1 MTGGVI
7 AENRAGNY
15 GGAIC
20 TLPDVRD
27 GATGDISITIYQQ
40 AVIRDNYS
48 DNGGG
53 AIAAWELNGIATHL
67 LISGGEITGNEAR
80 NNGGGLFVYGTDS
93 DELVSMTG
101 GAISGNEAS
110 YGGGIILYSNSNAKM
125 SITGGEVSNNTA
137 IGGGGIFIDRD
148 CVLTMTGGFIKGN
161 NAETD
166 QSVTHGDGVYVGGTF
181 NVGDGVDG
189 GPVVDE
195 NNDVYLPTG
204 HVIDVI
210 STFTGAIP
218 DNPINITSEERDV
231 EPETGDPA
239 GTKLVNYHDEAGSIG
254 AAQKADDDVIYVPS
268 AKMLAQDPLLG
279 IGKSMNENQLNY
291 MTYVKAKPTLTLE
304 MLNMVSYT
312 GGDSSD
318 DDPFPS
324 PRYRLT
330 MSPQLEALLGE
341 DGLDGLSLSDADGN
355 PVALHEVSDGTFVV
369 SGLEES
375 YEYKGLELSDADGV
389 AAQNDSEAGV
399 YEIALKDSE
408 RLVAVLVADGEEENE
423 APEGFD
429 EDGEA
434 AEALNNNVDISED
447 AGSELSDESPLNDDA
462 STDVEVHITPAML
475 TVRYV
480 NDSDAV
486 ASGQKSITVL
496 AKKQSELNESD
507 SSSFH
512 LVLDD
517 NAVLSTNG
525 RKELGMVGNDVASDS
540 SAPALLT
547 DELLLADDGSSREPI
562 MQRKAE
568 EYLDG
573 EGVSTAGRS
582 WDFQYLDLVNANDG
596 NVWIASSAGLTFTGL
611 IRRELIKKPNSRLS
625 TMGICIVSTALMVL
639 KILRLL

>member
-1 MTGGVI
+1 M
-7 AENRAGNY
+7 
-15 GGAIC
+15 
-20 TLPDVRD
+20 
-27 GATGDISITIYQQ
+27 
-40 AVIRDNYS
+40 
-48 DNGGG
+48 
-53 AIAAWELNGIATHL
+53 
-67 LISGGEITGNEAR
+67 
-80 NNGGGLFVYGTDS
+80 
-93 DELVSMTG
+93 
-101 GAISGNEAS
+101 
-110 YGGGIILYSNSNAKM
+110 
-125 SITGGEVSNNTA
+125 
-137 IGGGGIFIDRD
+137 
-148 CVLTMTGGFIKGN
+148 
-161 NAETD
+161 
-166 QSVTHGDGVYVGGTF
+166 
-181 NVGDGVDG
+181 
-189 GPVVDE
+189 
-195 NNDVYLPTG
+195 
-204 HVIDVI
+204 
-210 STFTGAIP
+210 
-218 DNPINITSEERDV
+218 
-231 EPETGDPA
+231 
-239 GTKLVNYHDEAGSIG
+239 
-254 AAQKADDDVIYVPS
+254 
-268 AKMLAQDPLLG
+268 
-279 IGKSMNENQLNY
+279 
-291 MTYVKAKPTLTLE
+291 
-304 MLNMVSYT
+304 
-312 GGDSSD
+312 
-318 DDPFPS
+318 
-324 PRYRLT
+324 
-330 MSPQLEALLGE
+330 
-341 DGLDGLSLSDADGN
+341 
-355 PVALHEVSDGTFVV
+355 ALHEVSDGTFVV

-429 EDGEA
+429 EYGEA

-486 ASGQKSITVL
+486 ASDQKSITVL

-525 RKELGMVGNDVASDS
+525 REELGMVGNDVASDS

-596 NVWIASSAGLTFTGL
+596 NVWIASSAGADVYWPYPKGTDKETEFTLVHYGDLYREYGINGAEDIEAAVENAELDIVDVECTDYGIKFHVETGGYGPFALSWKPIKNPTTL
-611 IRRELIKKPNSRLS
+611 IRRSPR
-625 TMGICIVSTALMVL
+625 
-639 KILRLL
+639 